1 MAGEWTAAWLR
12 PAPEA
17 IPQEDSPSTFEA
29 VGGWLTAIVLVLLL
43 LNMGWAISAA
53 AWTEGLEILTWVL
66 LGGAIVGILLAVSRF
81 DGFFP
86 LLHSLVTGSAWV
98 LYWVSTLL
106 PGDLTAPQ
114 RAYEA
119 AVRWYSWLALAIAGG
134 ASDDNLVFI
143 LEIALLGWWLA
154 FLAGWAVF
162 RERRVWRAVV
172 PIGVA
177 MIVNAYYAI
186 SGANGF
192 LLVYFLLALL
202 LLVRVNLSHYESWW
216 RYAGIRYAPD
226 IHLDFLRNGLIFS
239 VIVVAIA
246 WALPAMHSGYWL
258 QRLLEP
264 MQQPWEAVQEEWQ
277 RLFTSLNY
285 RAAAPSTNFGKTLTL
300 AGNREVGDRP
310 IMQVQTA
317 RGERRYWRGAA
328 YDTYTGR
335 GWVNT
340 DEEMIQIGPGVS
352 LDLPVYE
359 LRRVVTQTITAL
371 TPEGNLLFAASMP
384 IGASVAARADVS
396 FLPSEWDEVGSPTA
410 SQQREAV
417 DISRMLSRES
427 LSAGSRYTTRSL
439 ITTVDKQALRE
450 APTQYPEAIASR
462 YLQLPETLP
471 DRVRQLAVE
480 VTAGAET
487 VYDKAAALESYL
499 RQEITYNDKIA
510 PPPAGADGVD
520 YFLFDVRAGYCDYY
534 ASAMA
539 VMARALGIPA
549 RIASGYAEG
558 TWDEEARAYQVRE
571 LDAHTWV
578 EIYFPGYGWI
588 EFEPTAA
595 QPAIVRPERREEP
608 RLPGEL
614 SSSNSA
620 PPTPPPPSE
629 LPPAPLD
636 QPWEDPV
643 TPDLP
648 RLSTWQVVS
657 LAAALLAL
665 ALLAVG
671 WARQRARK
679 RAVRLSV
686 WLYEQLLRWAARVGI
701 PLSPART
708 PYEEASV
715 IAALVPE
722 GGSQVMTIATAYVR
736 DRYSSRP
743 PSVPEQAQAERSWR
757 ILRRAFWKEWL
768 LRCLRLGRSW
778 R

>member
-1 MAGEWTAAWLR
+1 MAGEWTAAWSR

-17 IPQEDSPSTFEA
+17 ILQEDSPSSFEA

-86 LLHSLVTGSAWV
+86 LAHSLVTGSAWV
-98 LYWVSTLL
+98 LYWVSTLV

-119 AVRWYSWLALAIAGG
+119 AARWYAWLALAIAGG

-143 LEIALLGWWLA
+143 LEVGLLGWWLA

-177 MIVNAYYAI
+177 MVVNAYYAI
-186 SGANGF
+186 SGVNGF

-216 RYAGIRYAPD
+216 RSAGIRYAPD
-226 IHLDFLRNGLIFS
+226 IHFDFLRNGLIFS
-239 VIVVAIA
+239 VIVIAVA
-246 WALPAMHSGYWL
+246 WALPTMRTGYWL
-258 QRLLEP
+258 HRLLEP
-264 MQQPWEAVQEEWQ
+264 MQQPWETVQEEWQ

-335 GWVNT
+335 GWINT
-340 DEEMIQIGPGVS
+340 DEEMIQLGPGS
-352 LDLPVYE
+352 SPDLPVYE

-396 FLPSEWDEVGSPTA
+396 LLPADWDEVGSPTA
-410 SQQREAV
+410 SQNREVV
-417 DISRMLSRES
+417 DISRMLSREP
-427 LSAGSRYTTRSL
+427 LSAGSQYTTRSL

-471 DRVRQLAVE
+471 DRVRQLAVA
-480 VTAGAET
+480 VTADAET
-487 VYDKAAALESYL
+487 VYDKAAALEGYL
-499 RQEITYNDKIA
+499 RQEIIYNDKIA

-595 QPAIVRPERREEP
+595 QPAIERPERREEP
-608 RLPGEL
+608 RLASEF

-620 PPTPPPPSE
+620 PPTPPLPSE

-636 QPWEDPV
+636 QPREDPV
-643 TPDLP
+643 TSELP
-648 RLSTWQVVS
+648 RLSMWQVIS

-665 ALLAVG
+665 AFLAIG
-671 WARQRARK
+671 WARQRVRK

-715 IAALVPE
+715 IAVLVPE
-722 GGSQVMTIATAYVR
+722 GGSEVMTIATAYVR
-736 DRYSSRP
+736 DRYGSQPLPVS
-743 PSVPEQAQAERSWR
+743 EQERAERSWR
-757 ILRRAFWKEWL
+757 VLRRAFWKEWL
-768 LRCLRLGRSW
+768 LRRLRLGRSW